1 MNEGEYL
8 NELVY
13 YWMEKAMESLNS
25 AYDELKAGRLSFS
38 VNRIYYACFYA
49 VNAVL
54 LKEGFRFKKHSGVR
68 AAFHKNFVKHGL
80 VKRELG
86 EFYDEVFEARQRGDY
101 IELVRFEKEQV
112 EDWLCQAKQFV
123 EAIKSLIKSES

>member
-13 YWMEKAMESLNS
+13 YWMEKAMESLDA
-25 AYDELKAGRLSFS
+25 AYDELKAGRLSFA

-49 VNAVL
+49 VSAVL
-54 LKEGFRFKKHSGVR
+54 LQEGFRFKKHSGVR

-80 VKRELG
+80 VNRELG

-101 IELVRFEKEQV
+101 IELVCFEKEQV
-112 EDWLCQAKQFV
+112 EDWHRQAKQFV
-123 EAIKSLIKSES
+123 EAIKSLIKSDS

>member
-8 NELVY
+8 KELVH
-13 YWMEKAMESLNS
+13 YWMEKAMECLDA
-25 AYDELKAGRLSFS
+25 AYDELKADRLSFS

-49 VNAVL
+49 VSAVL
-54 LKEGFRFKKHSGVR
+54 LQEGFQFKKHSGVR

-80 VKRELG
+80 VSRELG

-101 IELVRFEKEQV
+101 IGLVRFQKEQV
-112 EDWLCQAKQFV
+112 ERWLKQAKQFV
-123 EAIKSLIKSES
+123 EAIKSLIKSG